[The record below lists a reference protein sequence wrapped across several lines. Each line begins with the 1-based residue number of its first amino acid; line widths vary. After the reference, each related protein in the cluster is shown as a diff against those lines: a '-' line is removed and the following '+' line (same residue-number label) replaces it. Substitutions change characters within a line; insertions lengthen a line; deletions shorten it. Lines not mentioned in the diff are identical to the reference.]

1 MPSGTRPP
9 NHRLAWERLQ
19 RGWSH
24 EELRKQLV
32 RVMSADGETDT
43 GLTRNTVRRWET
55 GARAPEPRYRKYL
68 VLVFGKPADELGLLD
83 PEELAMRPDVHDG
96 GIDMLWRFV
105 TMVGGGQ
112 NMDRETFLKGLIA
125 FGAAPLLPSLLSRE
139 PAAHVPSRLATELH
153 SSAAIS
159 AEAVADYEGI
169 TAAHRGLYWTAAPM
183 ALYGSVK
190 SHVVLGEE
198 LVTKGG
204 TDPLVRRL
212 SSALGESA
220 MLAGRIA
227 FFDLKRPEPAQNDL
241 RLALGASEASGDHP
255 LAAAVLAHLSFVAA
269 HRGDPASVR
278 DLLAAAFAHSSQRTG
293 PLVRAWLHAVEAE
306 VSATGDDRP
315 ASLRA
320 LGRSESLLTDDG
332 PEDDDPHWFDFFD
345 SSRFAGFAGH
355 TNLLLGRAEE
365 ARQPLQQSLDRLAPD
380 AAKQRSVIL
389 ADLAATYI
397 EEDVEAACALTTQAL
412 EQLGDTWYATGFE
425 RVQAVR
431 KQLTPH
437 HQNRQ
442 VRELEDRL
450 RSTEQPSA

>member
-32 RVMSADGETDT
+32 HAMNADGETDT

-83 PEELAMRPDVHDG
+83 AEEQAMRPAMHDG
-96 GIDMLWRFV
+96 GLDTLWRFV
-105 TMVGGGQ
+105 NMVGGGQ
-112 NMDRETFLKGLIA
+112 NIDRETFLKGLIA
-125 FGAAPLLPSLLSRE
+125 FGAAPLLPSLLSSE
-139 PAAHVPSRLATELH
+139 PPAHVPPRLAMHLR
-153 SSAAIS
+153 SSTAIS
-159 AEAVADYEGI
+159 AQAVADYEGI

-183 ALYGSVK
+183 VLYGSVK
-190 SHVVLGEE
+190 SHVALGEE
-198 LVTKGG
+198 LLGKSG

-227 FFDLKRPEPAQNDL
+227 FFDLKRPEPAEGDL
-241 RLALGASEASGDHP
+241 RLALHASETSGDHP

-269 HRGDPASVR
+269 HLGDAASMR
-278 DLLAAAFAHSSQRTG
+278 DLVDAAFAHSAQRTG
-293 PLVRAWLHAVEAE
+293 PLVRAWLHAVDSE
-306 VSATGDDRP
+306 VSATVDDRP

-320 LGRSESLLTDDG
+320 LGRSQSLLTDGRGDS
-332 PEDDDPHWFDFFD
+332 DPDWFDFFD
-345 SSRFAGFAGH
+345 ASRFAGFAGH
-355 TNLLLGRAEE
+355 VNLLLDRAEE
-365 ARQPLQQSLDRLAPD
+365 ARQPLQDSLDRLAPD
-380 AAKQRSVIL
+380 ATKQRSVLL
-389 ADLAATYI
+389 ADLAATHI
-397 EEDVEAACALTTQAL
+397 NDDLEAACALTTQAL

-450 RSTEQPSA
+450 RATDQPSS